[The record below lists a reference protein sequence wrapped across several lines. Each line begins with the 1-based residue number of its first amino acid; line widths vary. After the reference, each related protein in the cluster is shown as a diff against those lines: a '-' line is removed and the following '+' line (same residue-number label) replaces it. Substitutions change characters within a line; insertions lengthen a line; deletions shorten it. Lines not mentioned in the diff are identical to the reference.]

1 MIITLSG
8 TPGSGKSTIAKLL
21 AQKLKL
27 KHYSTGDFMRQIAEK
42 RKIDL
47 MELSKLAEKD
57 ITIDHEIDAYAK
69 KLGETED
76 NFIIDTRL
84 GFHFIP
90 PAIKIFLD
98 ASLDIRAQRVF
109 KDQRPSEKAAQTVAE
124 MKKAIQTREQSEIKR
139 YQKYYQLNPYD
150 HQNFDL
156 VVDTGH
162 SNPEEIV
169 KKILEFVKKRKSL

>member
-1 MIITLSG
+1 MILTISG

-21 AQKLKL
+21 VKELKL
-27 KHYSTGDFMRQIAEK
+27 KHYSTGDFMREIAQK

-57 ITIDHEIDAYAK
+57 IAIDREIDAYAK

-76 NFIIDTRL
+76 NFILDTRL

-90 PAIKIFLD
+90 QAIKIFLD
-98 ASLDIRAQRVF
+98 ASLDIRAHRVF
-109 KDQRPSEKAAQTVAE
+109 KDQRPSEKAVKTIAE
-124 MKKAIQTREQSEIKR
+124 MKKQIQKRQDSEIKR
-139 YQKYYQLNPYD
+139 YQKYYNLNPYD
-150 HQNFDL
+150 HKNFDL

-169 KKILEFVKKRKSL
+169 KKILEFVKKQ